1 MGENSRIHIELHPTF
16 YFIFVS
22 CRRGGKKGRREGE
35 RGRAGFFAGK
45 EYWEARFDGAL
56 KHECGRCHLPCA
68 LTLVAHASRNHRYQV
83 NNLEAKIAAR
93 EGELRELR
101 SLLTERD
108 AAVAKLQQRNG
119 KFGT

>member
-1 MGENSRIHIELHPTF
+1 
-16 YFIFVS
+16 
-22 CRRGGKKGRREGE
+22 
-35 RGRAGFFAGK
+35 
-45 EYWEARFDGAL
+45 
-56 KHECGRCHLPCA
+56 
-68 LTLVAHASRNHRYQV
+68 V

-119 KFGT
+119 KFGIKDLGRVFFFDFTAKWWV